1 MTHIMK
7 GKQPKVEEESSD
19 DDYGPAL
26 PPDLALTSSSSTRK
40 VIGPSFPTG
49 ISLVMGEDDSDDEI
63 GPAPLPPGQGE
74 ADEGVRNF
82 LEREE
87 RRQKAIEVCFEFKN
101 QLHPVPDLMLKEDS
115 KPKAL
120 KRDEWMLKPPE
131 ASNIF
136 SSLDTTKLKARQF
149 SRKTEDKITDQT
161 LWTETPA
168 ERQQRLADEVTGKRK
183 RIEAAAGGNAAAEE
197 SLEDRKRRRRDKEI
211 QDQVEEYTKNN
222 RGTTLLDMHSKA
234 AASSKDAK
242 DSAPA
247 AIWDRDRDMSLTGRL
262 MDERS
267 RSKLVKDAKDLGSR
281 FGRGTSGGFL

>member
-1 MTHIMK
+1 MSGQSIGPAIPAHLLK
-7 GKQPKVEEESSD
+7 GKQPEVDDESSD

-26 PPDLALTSSSSTRK
+26 PPDLASTSNTTKR

-49 ISLVMGEDDSDDEI
+49 RPTVNPDDSDDDY
-63 GPAPLPPGQGE
+63 GPKPLPPGHNQE
-74 ADEGVRNF
+74 EDGVSNF

-87 RRQKAIEVCFEFKN
+87 RRQKAIE
-101 QLHPVPDLMLKEDS
+101 EDS

-183 RIEAAAGGNAAAEE
+183 RVEAAAGGNATVEE
-197 SLEDRKRRRRDKEI
+197 SLEDRKRRRRDQEI
-211 QDQVEEYTKNN
+211 QDQVQEYTKKN
-222 RGTTLLDMHSKA
+222 RGQTLLDMHSKA
-234 AASSKDAK
+234 APSKDSK

-247 AIWDRDRDMSLTGRL
+247 AIWDRDRDMSFTGRL
-262 MDERS
+262 MDEKS

>member
-1 MTHIMK
+1 MSGEAIGPAIPSHLLK
-7 GKQPKVEEESSD
+7 GEEPHVEEESSD
-19 DDYGPAL
+19 DEYGPAP
-26 PPDLALTSSSSTRK
+26 PPDLASTSSSTRR

-49 ISLVMGEDDSDDEI
+49 IPAANEDDSDDDY
-63 GPAPLPPGQGE
+63 GPTPLPPGEGE
-74 ADEGVRNF
+74 DEDGVRNF

-87 RRQKAIEVCFEFKN
+87 RRQKAVE
-101 QLHPVPDLMLKEDS
+101 EDS

-149 SRKTEDKITDQT
+149 SRKTDDKITDQT

-183 RIEAAAGGNAAAEE
+183 RVEAAAGGNAAAEE
-197 SLEDRKRRRRDKEI
+197 SLEERKRRRRDKEI
-211 QDQVEEYTKNN
+211 QDQVEEYTKKN
-222 RGTTLLDMHSKA
+222 RGQTLLDIHSKA
-234 AASSKDAK
+234 AASSKDTK